1 MMEADS
7 EADMADPLTPATPD
21 LFNSS
26 SAAYY
31 SDGRATP
38 DDTSSLDGMTTA
50 TACQPKRKR
59 RGRPP
64 VYLSGEP
71 MDGWTDLD
79 KGTQYKVGGKF
90 SIYLQEEFK
99 FLYFTNS
106 HLIL

>member
-1 MMEADS
+1 MEVDS

-38 DDTSSLDGMTTA
+38 DDTSSLDGMTTT

-79 KGTQYKVGGKF
+79 KGTQYKVGGKLG
-90 SIYLQEEFK
+90 IYLQEE
-99 FLYFTNS
+99 YFC
-106 HLIL
+106 

>member
-1 MMEADS
+1 MDES
-7 EADMADPLTPATPD
+7 EDPATPATPD
-21 LFNSS
+21 LFNGS
-26 SAAYY
+26 YY

-38 DDTSSLDGMTTA
+38 DDTSSLDGMTTT

-79 KGTQYKVGGKF
+79 KGTQYKVGGK
-90 SIYLQEEFK
+90 SWSEMAYVKRWKYLLIFK
-99 FLYFTNS
+99 
-106 HLIL
+106 